1 MKGVKKPPRKPAQP
15 LVFAGIPL
23 AVVGIVFGA
32 VFSTTP
38 KPPRDESK
46 KTKKP

>member
-1 MKGVKKPPRKPAQP
+1 MNTIEGV

-32 VFSTTP
+32 VFGTTP

-46 KTKKP
+46 KTKES

>member
-1 MKGVKKPPRKPAQP
+1 VNTLEGA

-23 AVVGIVFGA
+23 AVVGIVFGV